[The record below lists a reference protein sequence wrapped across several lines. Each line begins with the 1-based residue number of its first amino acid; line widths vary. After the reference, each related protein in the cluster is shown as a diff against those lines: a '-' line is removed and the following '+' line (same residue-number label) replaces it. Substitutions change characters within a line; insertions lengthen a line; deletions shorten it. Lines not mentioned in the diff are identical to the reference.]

1 MTTTAFQTALIRRLA
16 AKKNRKQNGFT
27 LIEILVV
34 VAIIGILSAVAL
46 PQFSKAQDRA
56 KISAATQEVVNF
68 SKECSI
74 SLLTGADAPDA
85 ADFDSVT
92 GTCATDAQFTAT
104 ASDSDSTT
112 VTVTMNGDVPGQP
125 VVAGA

>member
-1 MTTTAFQTALIRRLA
+1 MNTFQKTLIQRLA
-16 AKKNRKQNGFT
+16 TKKNKKQNGFT

-34 VAIIGILSAVAL
+34 VAIIGILSAIAL

-74 SLLTGADAPDA
+74 SLLTGADVPDA
-85 ADFDSVT
+85 ANYDTIASA
-92 GTCATDAQFTAT
+92 TCAADATFTAT
-104 ASDSDSTT
+104 ATDADSTT
-112 VTVTMNGDVPGQP
+112 VTLTMNGDVPGQP
-125 VVAGA
+125 VVDGAE